1 MYTSKNN
8 QGRLE
13 PFDGEEQIG
22 TTKISV
28 EVDYGEFEEREIPIE
43 NQAFVAITDTALKLM
58 TMYDKRG
65 KSAFCIYCCLL
76 SHRNRTNNKC
86 FPSISTIVKETKTS
100 DKRIK
105 EILNL
110 LEQDGYLLINTGG
123 RNKSNNYYFPKEW
136 FFKYFKDDI
145 RQANAKRNRG
155 VKAAINSDAEYRKT
169 KKQLI
174 EENKELV
181 EKVNELEKENAT
193 YKLFGKSLG
202 RAYIEKFMDDEPED
216 NLDEFLEDEE
226 NYSFLEDDPDFS

>member
-8 QGRLE
+8 QGKIE
-13 PFDGEEQIG
+13 SFDGEEQVD
-22 TTKISV
+22 TTKIII
-28 EVDYGEFEEREIPIE
+28 EVDYEEFEEREIPIE

-86 FPSISTIVKETKTS
+86 FPSISTIAKETKTS

-155 VKAAINSDAEYRKT
+155 AKAAINSDAEYRKT

-174 EENKELV
+174 EENKELTDKV
-181 EKVNELEKENAT
+181 NKLQKENSKYKSLDKSLEKVYTGKIMTEDLE
-193 YKLFGKSLG
+193 
-202 RAYIEKFMDDEPED
+202 ED
-216 NLDEFLEDEE
+216 LDEFYKDK
-226 NYSFLEDDPDFS
+226 NISFIFRDNPDF